1 MEIEKDFPS
10 SDFFFTKYSYLNKE
24 DLLDAQPVLKHA
36 LQFYGIS
43 CTLDMD
49 EGFMTLSALRRHVHE
64 DIFIKA
70 NVVINLFFEDNISKV
85 AKFQSADPLLFALEF
100 LYNPQYDIIKI
111 GYQVGGLCT
120 KYAIPEGHYW
130 GLRSIFQGPGGCFLK
145 DLQELTGC
153 SIVVCGHDV
162 LATGSFN
169 GLRIVRMIVEDC
181 FVYRVA
187 AEYLINRV
195 KEAGVHCARVM
206 NVWFQNKQHGPL
218 EVDENGI
225 PQKRDNSKPIE
236 EESNSCGDNIYYRT
250 NFPKDKE
257 KYVLEAWP
265 KVKSFLEEHGISC
278 ELHLVESFM
287 IISRAKR
294 DVDQDIFD
302 KARAVLDLLPSDR
315 TPQAIE
321 LLNARQYE
329 IIKFGN
335 QDYGLISK
343 FGIKKVE
350 PGEWKEL
357 LIGPDDI
364 YIKAL
369 RELTDCFIVV
379 NWKTETVVATGSF
392 EGLRL
397 VRIVV
402 EDCIYY
408 KVHAGHLIDKI
419 RTRGARAYYGTLRF
433 VKVAES
439 FGF

>member
-10 SDFFFTKYSYLNKE
+10 SDFFFTKYSYLNK
-24 DLLDAQPVLKHA
+24 
-36 LQFYGIS
+36 GN
-43 CTLDMD
+43 D

-85 AKFQSADPLLFALEF
+85 AKFQSADPLLSALEF

-111 GYQVGGLCT
+111 GYQVGGLCS

-145 DLQELTGC
+145 
-153 SIVVCGHDV
+153 GHDV

-206 NVWFQNKQHGPL
+206 NGFQNKQHGPL

-287 IISRAKR
+287 IISRAKW

-302 KARAVLDLLPSDR
+302 KARVVLDLLPSDR

-369 RELTDCFIVV
+369 RELTGCFIVV